1 MTPPRWARIVDA
13 VAVAALALG
22 VFVLLFGGF
31 ALMIGPVRLSIRS
44 PGRIFFVAL
53 ALIVIRHV
61 AFPAEPLHR
70 RLSAWLRATRAG
82 SPGTIAVASLISRV
96 SVVLV
101 AYFAVLTIGV
111 SKPEVGFVLSTD
123 PLLDLPGRFDAGW
136 YGTIAQGGYSFQGR
150 FDRQQNIAFFPAFPF
165 LMRAAGYLT
174 GGFEPGVPQPWRL
187 ARILWGGTFLS
198 ILAFAWAAA
207 YMVRLAR
214 DTIGEEYA
222 GSAVALVAAYPFAL
236 FFSAAYTESLF
247 LLGAVAAFYHFRRR
261 EWLAAAAWGGL
272 VGLTRPNGCFLSVPL
287 GIMAVETYLRA
298 TPQPAN
304 RRTGELATSLSAA
317 SAAGFGM
324 LVYSAYVKHLTGA
337 WFGWARLHETWGRSF
352 EGIAPLARGAGW
364 VQNEGLLRVVGG
376 LPFDTLNALGLVF
389 ALAMLWPV
397 TRRLGIAWAVF
408 ILLNVIPPFMAGG
421 VLSMGRITAT
431 LFPAFFALAAVLP
444 RRAITPVVTAFAVA
458 QGLATALFFTW
469 RPLF

>member
-1 MTPPRWARIVDA
+1 M
-13 VAVAALALG
+13 
-22 VFVLLFGGF
+22 F
-31 ALMIGPVRLSIRS
+31 
-44 PGRIFFVAL
+44 
-53 ALIVIRHV
+53 
-61 AFPAEPLHR
+61 
-70 RLSAWLRATRAG
+70 
-82 SPGTIAVASLISRV
+82 
-96 SVVLV
+96 
-101 AYFAVLTIGV
+101 
-111 SKPEVGFVLSTD
+111 
-123 PLLDLPGRFDAGW
+123 
-136 YGTIAQGGYSFQGR
+136 
-150 FDRQQNIAFFPAFPF
+150 
-165 LMRAAGYLT
+165 
-174 GGFEPGVPQPWRL
+174 
-187 ARILWGGTFLS
+187 
-198 ILAFAWAAA
+198 AFAWAAA

-214 DTIGEEYA
+214 DTIGESHA

-247 LLGAVAAFYHFRRR
+247 LLGAVAAFYHFRRQ
-261 EWLAAAAWGGL
+261 EWVAAAAWGLL

-287 GIMAVETYLRA
+287 GIIALETYLRGRRA
-298 TPQPAN
+298 GPQPAGPPG
-304 RRTGELATSLSAA
+304 RQLA
-317 SAAGFGM
+317 SALASASAPGVGM

-352 EGIAPLARGAGW
+352 EGIAPLARGFGW

-376 LPFDTLNALGLVF
+376 LPFDTLNALGFIF

-397 TRRLGIAWAVF
+397 TRRLGVAWAVF

-444 RRAITPVVTAFAVA
+444 RRAVTPVVTAFALA